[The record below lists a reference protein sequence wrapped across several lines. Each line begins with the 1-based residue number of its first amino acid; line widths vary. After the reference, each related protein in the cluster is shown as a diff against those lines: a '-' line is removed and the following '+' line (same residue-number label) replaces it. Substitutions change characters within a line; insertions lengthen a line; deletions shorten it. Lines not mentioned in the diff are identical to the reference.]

1 MARSRKHSTRR
12 SKHRKGIRYTR
23 RAGKSTTRHHKRT
36 EGSRAEVMH
45 GTALRTSGGLHK
57 KDLMYNKHGRIVSRA
72 KVALARK
79 QQHLKKA
86 GYSAKKGKFG
96 YIRIEPATGKR
107 TRRHRK

>member
-1 MARSRKHSTRR
+1 
-12 SKHRKGIRYTR
+12 
-23 RAGKSTTRHHKRT
+23 
-36 EGSRAEVMH
+36 
-45 GTALRTSGGLHK
+45 
-57 KDLMYNKHGRIVSRA
+57 MYNKHGRIVSRA